1 MYPGEYLKN
10 IAKKIFNKFAL
21 KNSRELKAIEQKI
34 VDIILSDIKKD
45 LIDLKINHD
54 NFVSEKKISS
64 LDNINK
70 LKNKLLDLKL
80 AYFGFQAKPKN
91 LSSEDWEQKE
101 NCFFALKNLVT
112 IQIEH

>member
-1 MYPGEYLKN
+1 M
-10 IAKKIFNKFAL
+10 
-21 KNSRELKAIEQKI
+21 
-34 VDIILSDIKKD
+34 DIILSDIKKD

-91 LSSEDWEQKE
+91 LSMKTGSKKSS
-101 NCFFALKNLVT
+101 CFFALKNLVT